1 MGMTA
6 TQRKAIQ
13 RRRDR
18 AAGWT
23 EVTVKVDVMCV
34 DEVRAFVASLPP
46 PSPPTDPNQLSLLDE
61 LDAQLRGDNDDRQP
75 SLL

>member
-1 MGMTA
+1 MTPA
-6 TQRKAIQ
+6 QRKAVQ

-18 AAGWT
+18 AAGWV
-23 EVTVKVDVMCV
+23 EVTVKVDLMRV